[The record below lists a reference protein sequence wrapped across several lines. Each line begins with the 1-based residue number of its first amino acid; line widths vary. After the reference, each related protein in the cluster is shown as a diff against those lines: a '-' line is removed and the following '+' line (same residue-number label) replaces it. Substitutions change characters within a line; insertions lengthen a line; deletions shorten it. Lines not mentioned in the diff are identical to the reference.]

1 MPMRRFGEHYV
12 RGLGMATR
20 NNGLAYGYS
29 ITATASFAV
38 LDRTASPASVAR
50 IFLFILGNGIGFAV
64 VSGLV
69 TQGFRRRVD
78 REPPVVLA
86 LATAFAVVSTSVGV
100 GIAALVGWGIGGW
113 ASWLIAP
120 LLSTWAYLSVA
131 ALEIALSRGLH
142 EAVGDVSPEER

>member
-1 MPMRRFGEHYV
+1 MRRFGVHYV

-29 ITATASFAV
+29 ITATASFGV
-38 LDRTASPASVAR
+38 LEATDKPGSVGR
-50 IFLFILGNGIGFAV
+50 IFFFVLGAGIAFAV
-64 VSGLV
+64 VSALV

-78 REPPVVLA
+78 QEPPVVLA
-86 LATAFAVVSTSVGV
+86 LATAFAMASTSAGV

-113 ASWLIAP
+113 AGWFLGA
-120 LLSTWAYLSVA
+120 LLPTWTYLSVA

-142 EAVGDVSPEER
+142 EAVGDVAPEER

>member
-1 MPMRRFGEHYV
+1 VRRFGEHYV

-29 ITATASFAV
+29 ITATASFGMLMSTDA
-38 LDRTASPASVAR
+38 PASVGR
-50 IFLFILGNGIGFAV
+50 IFLYVIGAGIAFGI
-64 VSGLV
+64 VSALV
-69 TQGFRRRVD
+69 TQGFRRRVEQ
-78 REPPVVLA
+78 EPPVVLA
-86 LATAFAVVSTSVGV
+86 LATAFAMVSTSAGV

-113 ASWLIAP
+113 AAWFLGA
-120 LLSTWAYLSVA
+120 LLPTWAYLSVA

>member
-1 MPMRRFGEHYV
+1 MRRFGEHYV

-29 ITATASFAV
+29 ITATASFGV
-38 LDRTASPASVAR
+38 LYRTAPPGSVAR
-50 IFLFILGNGIGFAV
+50 IFLFVLGNGVGFAI

-86 LATAFAVVSTSVGV
+86 LATAFAVISTSVGV
-100 GIAALVGWGIGGW
+100 GIAALVGWGVGGW
-113 ASWLIAP
+113 LAWILGGV
-120 LLSTWAYLSVA
+120 LSTWAYLSVA

-142 EAVGDVSPEER
+142 EAVGDVSPEDR